1 MIGVRSEFEDYEI
14 TKRGQTI
21 LKWVMFVLFFYFVII
36 TALYT
41 RHVYIEYRTKE
52 LQQEML
58 HLIYGQQEYE
68 KYLAREEMLKKL
80 LEEY

>member
-21 LKWVMFVLFFYFVII
+21 LKWVMFVLFFYFVFI
-36 TALYT
+36 TAVYA
-41 RHVYIEYRTKE
+41 RQAYIEYRTE
-52 LQQEML
+52 QLQQEML
-58 HLIYGQQEYE
+58 HLIYGQQEYD

>member
-21 LKWVMFVLFFYFVII
+21 LKWVMFVLFFYFVFI

-41 RHVYIEYRTKE
+41 RHVYIEYRTKQ

-80 LEEY
+80 LEEK

>member
-21 LKWVMFVLFFYFVII
+21 LKWVMFVLFFYVVFI
-36 TALYT
+36 TALFT
-41 RHVYIEYRTKE
+41 SPDNIAHRTKQ
-52 LQQEML
+52 LQQEIL
-58 HLIYGQQEYE
+58 YLIYGQQEYD